1 MFAGGAKGPPGGIA
15 PPGEAEDAVEDTAEG
30 ASGGTLLRGALRS
43 PLLILLIVGTCY
55 RTCAG

>member
-1 MFAGGAKGPPGGIA
+1 MFAGRATGPSDEIA
-15 PPGEAEDAVEDTAEG
+15 PPEAEDAGEG
-30 ASGGTLLRGALRS
+30 ASGGALLRGALRS